1 MKDGLA
7 GQGSCWVIEFVF
19 SQMSRIMKN
28 IEKSS
33 KRTGNDFDT
42 SKRYLSQIK
51 AKLFG
56 VSQEKAW
63 LPNRNEFNIE

>member
-28 IEKSS
+28 IQKSS

-42 SKRYLSQIK
+42 STLYLSK
-51 AKLFG
+51 
-56 VSQEKAW
+56 
-63 LPNRNEFNIE
+63 

>member
-19 SQMSRIMKN
+19 SQMSRIMKS

-42 SKRYLSQIK
+42 SKRYLSKIK
-51 AKLFG
+51 DQKLGSKRIFCF
-56 VSQEKAW
+56 
-63 LPNRNEFNIE
+63 EF

>member
-1 MKDGLA
+1 MKDGQA

-28 IEKSS
+28 IQKSS

-42 SKRYLSQIK
+42 STLYLFKQRIAQPFVKIK
-51 AKLFG
+51 
-56 VSQEKAW
+56 
-63 LPNRNEFNIE
+63 

>member
-28 IEKSS
+28 IQKSS

-42 SKRYLSQIK
+42 SKLYLS
-51 AKLFG
+51 KLNGKPIF
-56 VSQEKAW
+56 KR
-63 LPNRNEFNIE
+63 LL

>member
-28 IEKSS
+28 IQKSS

-42 SKRYLSQIK
+42 STLYLLKQRI
-51 AKLFG
+51 AQPFVKL
-56 VSQEKAW
+56 
-63 LPNRNEFNIE
+63 NENYSIS

>member
-28 IEKSS
+28 IQKSS

-42 SKRYLSQIK
+42 SKLYLS
-51 AKLFG
+51 KLN
-56 VSQEKAW
+56 EKSIYKR
-63 LPNRNEFNIE
+63 LLSNTV

>member
-28 IEKSS
+28 IQKSS

-42 SKRYLSQIK
+42 STLYLFKQRLAQPFIKIKRK
-51 AKLFG
+51 F
-56 VSQEKAW
+56 
-63 LPNRNEFNIE
+63 

>member
-33 KRTGNDFDT
+33 KRTGNDFDKT
-42 SKRYLSQIK
+42 KRYLSQIK
-51 AKLFG
+51 ATLF
-56 VSQEKAW
+56 K
-63 LPNRNEFNIE
+63 I